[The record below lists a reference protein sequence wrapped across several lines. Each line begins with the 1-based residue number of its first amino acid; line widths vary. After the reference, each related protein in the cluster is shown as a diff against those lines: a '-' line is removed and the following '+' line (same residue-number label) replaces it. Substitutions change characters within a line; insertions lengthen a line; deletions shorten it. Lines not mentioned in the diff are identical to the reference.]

1 MGLRRSFAPSL
12 AACAALLISGCLGSV
27 PPPPAEPGSPEALP
41 RSQRPADPSAAS
53 SAPASGGGVAQT
65 EKRIGG
71 AVVAPLHDVNLV
83 RTKIPPVLLD
93 AIDAPYRTQR
103 PITCRSLAEAIAPLD
118 AALGRD
124 LDQAESKTDP
134 SLVQRSRTAAGDAAV
149 DAVKG
154 AAESVIP
161 MRGWVRELS
170 GAEQH
175 DRLVRA
181 AIEAG
186 AIRRG
191 YLKGL
196 GESLRC
202 PWPGAPKPEALSAV
216 PGASRER
223 TNETGT
229 PRYPI
234 SDP

>member
-1 MGLRRSFAPSL
+1 MRRRPPLAPLFAAL
-12 AACAALLISGCLGSV
+12 AAGLLVTACLGSV
-27 PPPPAEPGSPEALP
+27 PPEPAAPGSPEALP
-41 RSQRPADPSAAS
+41 RSERPVSATAS
-53 SAPASGGGVAQT
+53 DAAPGVNVSQA
-65 EKRIGG
+65 EKRLGG
-71 AVVAPLHDVNLV
+71 AVTAPLHDVNLV
-83 RTKIPPVLLD
+83 RTKIPAVLLD
-93 AIDAPYRTQR
+93 AIDAPYRTPR
-103 PITCRSLAEAIAPLD
+103 PTNCRSLSEAIAPLD
-118 AALGRD
+118 TALGRD

-186 AIRRG
+186 AIRRA

-196 GESLRC
+196 GQSLRC
-202 PWPGAPKPEALSAV
+202 QWPSAPKPDALTAV
-216 PGASRER
+216 PGASRDR
-223 TNETGT
+223 TNETGE

-234 SDP
+234 TQP